1 MLMFVLG
8 SLLGFTDL
16 PVYLWPHNKNLKILE
31 PCARG
36 PQALFLKEKFDFYA
50 PEFDLEKIKAGA
62 DPRKYA
68 DLQAL
73 AFADQ
78 TFDIVIASEVFEHVR
93 EDVKGFREVYR
104 TLKKGGTFLLTVP
117 YDHQREQTN
126 VFVQV
131 DGDQDIYLVPP
142 RYHGGGGSTL
152 AYREYGRDLLALLN
166 SVGFAV
172 GYIEPAL
179 PRFQIYKS
187 KMMVCQKSAYLD
199 LGNAY
204 SGENANG
211 RAFRPLGAL
220 WLFRWFVLL
229 KYNLKSFVHFFH
241 EAKRKIRARF
251 FMSGNFGEAA
261 HLMQQIH
268 SANRAGAGDD

>member
-8 SLLGFTDL
+8 SLLGLNDL
-16 PVYLWPHNKNLKILE
+16 PLYLWPQNKNQKILE

-50 PEFDLEKIKAGA
+50 PEFDLEKIKTGA

-73 AFADQ
+73 AFEDE
-78 TFDIVIASEVFEHVR
+78 TFDIIIASEVFEHVR

-104 TLKKGGTFLLTVP
+104 TLKTGGTFLLTVP
-117 YDHQREQTN
+117 YDHQREKTN
-126 VFVQV
+126 VFVKV

-152 AYREYGRDLLALLN
+152 AYREYGRDLLGLLN
-166 SVGFAV
+166 SLGFAV

-179 PRFQIYKS
+179 PCFQIYKS
-187 KMMVCQKSAYLD
+187 KIMICQKSSYLD
-199 LGNAY
+199 LGNIY
-204 SGENANG
+204 SSENASG
-211 RAFRPLGAL
+211 SVFRPLGPL
-220 WLFRWFVLL
+220 WLFRLFVLF
-229 KYNLKSFVHFFH
+229 KYNLKSLFHFFR
-241 EAKRKIRARF
+241 EVKRKITCF
-251 FMSGNFGEAA
+251 CP
-261 HLMQQIH
+261 
-268 SANRAGAGDD
+268 